1 MFDRIKYG
9 PSSVDFNIVHLII
22 FSENINEMYLKLV
35 KIQNQTSNNFTDY
48 KKAVE
53 EGLSITISLKYICCM
68 ISHHCIVIK
77 DYYIRSILH
86 PATVKSRMEPLSRN
100 ESGRF
105 DALRSDSTHH
115 FFRNASTKSGSLRF
129 S

>member
-1 MFDRIKYG
+1 MFDRLKYG

-53 EGLSITISLKYICCM
+53 EGLSITISLKYIY
-68 ISHHCIVIK
+68 HV
-77 DYYIRSILH
+77 
-86 PATVKSRMEPLSRN
+86 A
-100 ESGRF
+100 
-105 DALRSDSTHH
+105 
-115 FFRNASTKSGSLRF
+115 
-129 S
+129 